1 LATPIPKLYL
11 IKTKSELAAEL
22 GVPLSLLESR
32 AFTARQSLLYHRSE
46 QPKRDGSLREIFAPN
61 WPLANIQ
68 RGIATLLG
76 EIYRPSP
83 RASGFVAQRG
93 IKRNAEFHVGKK
105 LILNFDLEDFFPS
118 INMGRILFRLRA
130 PPYHLSPVVSLMIA
144 KLCTLNNSL
153 PIGAPSSPVLS
164 NIIASH
170 LDGVLTTTARSHGSF
185 YSRYADDITFSTN
198 RGSFTHGI
206 VHRDEGSAT
215 GWSAGADLVA
225 AVSTAGFSINPR
237 KTRVLGKSDQ
247 QSVCGVTV
255 NEQLSVDRRLLRS
268 IRGAIHA
275 WATYGKADAEKVFH
289 EKFNWRGSQDFETHL
304 RGRLEYVKYISGPKR
319 QSTFNLIDKY
329 NHLPERA
336 LPDIHYEKVPSPY
349 EQMQL
354 GTCLIECE
362 SNEEMQWFQ
371 GSGIRLKDG
380 RVLTNYHVTHHTGGA
395 HGIIHV
401 RLPENLGFP
410 VEMQISK
417 LNKHFDACILEPTDL
432 IWSNMISLHASDIS
446 FEKVRV
452 QDQISISGFPAYVEG
467 NEPEVSYGH
476 VTGFQK
482 LDGVPFAKTT
492 NPVYKGNSGGP
503 MFNARHQI
511 VGLATRGIDAEEPN
525 VTGSNGT
532 LELFRIEKFLL

>member
-1 LATPIPKLYL
+1 MVTPIPKLFL
-11 IKTKSELAAEL
+11 IKTKSDLATEL
-22 GVPLSLLESR
+22 GVPLTLLEAR
-32 AFTARQSLLYHRSE
+32 AFTSHQSLLYHRSE

-68 RGIATLLG
+68 RKIASLLN

-93 IKRNAEFHVGKK
+93 IKRNAEFHVGKR
-105 LILNFDLEDFFPS
+105 LILNFDLEEFFPS

-170 LDGVLTTTARSHGSF
+170 LDGILTSVAKSHGSF

-198 RGSFTHGI
+198 RRSFAHGI
-206 VHRDEGSAT
+206 VHRDDTSAT
-215 GWSAGADLVA
+215 GWAAGSDLVG
-225 AVSTAGFSINPR
+225 AVSSAGFSINPR
-237 KTRVLGKSDQ
+237 KTRVLGKADQ
-247 QSVCGVTV
+247 QSVCGITV
-255 NEQLSVDRRLLRS
+255 NEQLSIDRRLKRS

-275 WATYGKADAEKVFH
+275 WTTYGKADAEKVFH
-289 EKFNWRGSQDFETHL
+289 EKFNWRGALDFETHL
-304 RGRLEYVKYISGPKR
+304 RGRLEYMKYISGPKR

-329 NHLPERA
+329 NHLPDKL
-336 LPDIHYEKVPSPY
+336 LPDLHYEKVPSPY

-354 GTCLIECE
+354 STCLVECE
-362 SNEEMQWFQ
+362 SEEEMEWFQ

-380 RVLTNYHVTHHTGGA
+380 RILTNFHVTHHAGGA
-395 HGIIHV
+395 HGKIRV
-401 RLPENLGFP
+401 RLPENLGFHL
-410 VEMQISK
+410 EMQISK
-417 LNKHFDACILEPTDL
+417 TNKHFDACLLEPTDSL
-432 IWSNMISLHASDIS
+432 WRRMISRHASEIS
-446 FEKVRV
+446 FQKIKV
-452 QDQISISGFPAYVEG
+452 QDQISISGFPAFVEG
-467 NEPEVSYGH
+467 NEPEVSSGE

-482 LDGVPFAKTT
+482 LDGVEFAKTT
-492 NPVYKGNSGGP
+492 NPIFKGNSGGP
-503 MFNARHQI
+503 MFNARNQV
-511 VGLATRGIDAEEPN
+511 VGLASRGIDAEETN